1 MTHLL
6 HHVCDTSITGL
17 GDRLQRGP
25 QLLPKIRRHTDRLP
39 VQIGVPFTVAIQL
52 RIRQVGTRLERDQSI
67 DQKLVSCH
75 LVQQHLRVDARGAL
89 VPRVRERVGIV
100 PAISLGKPY
109 ENRLPQ
115 VLTSSKSSL
124 QFLHSLSLTRVWPP
138 ATTVADD
145 ANSRCSSV
153 AWLYS
158 PDLGNFPAESPLF
171 LQAHSATFLTPGKSP
186 LCEVDDDHRS

>member
-1 MTHLL
+1 MTYLL
-6 HHVCDTSITGL
+6 HHLCNGAFTGH
-17 GDRLQRGP
+17 GDRLQRRP
-25 QLLPKIRRHTDRLP
+25 QLLAKIGRHTDRLP
-39 VQIGVPFTVAIQL
+39 VQIGVPFEEAIQF
-52 RIRQVGTRLERDQSI
+52 RFGQVRTRLERDQSI

-75 LVQQHLRVDARGAL
+75 LVQQHLRVEARRAL

-100 PAISLGKPY
+100 PASSLGKRY

-138 ATTVADD
+138 VTTVADD
-145 ANSRCSSV
+145 AETRCSLV

-158 PDLGNFPAESPLF
+158 PDPGNFPAESPLF
-171 LQAHSATFLTPGKSP
+171 LQAHSATFFDSGKSP
-186 LCEVDDDHRS
+186 LSEVDDGH